1 MVLPLS
7 SSRRRWPASNIPR
20 SVPARRHR
28 IEYNTAL
35 VAPAATRAALFDV
48 SQNNAFF
55 PNPIHVIGKDFMMA
69 AVEHPTAAWIP
80 GPILGIE
87 TSCDE
92 TAASVLAAD
101 GAILSNIITSQHA
114 VHRRFG
120 GVVPELASRAHIE
133 SIEDVSSEALRQ
145 SGLAWADLT
154 GIAVTQGPG
163 LAGALLVGVN
173 YGKALA
179 YILNI
184 PVVGVSHLEGHIASA
199 WLEDPTFPLPCVV
212 LVVSGGHTHLYFK
225 ELDGHCR
232 LLGATRDD
240 AAGEAFDK
248 GAQLLGLEYPGGPAI
263 DRLARQGNPDAIAFP
278 RSYLKKGSLD
288 FSFSG
293 LKTALLYTLQAMPE
307 QSRIVHAAHLAAS
320 YQEAIV
326 AVLVEKSF
334 AAVRSSGARALAVVG
349 GVSAN
354 SRLRTLL
361 QQRAAVEPLHLS
373 LPPLAYCTDNAAM
386 IAAAGRQALRA
397 GLRAPLDIDAQASL
411 ASSFAPMI

>member
-1 MVLPLS
+1 V
-7 SSRRRWPASNIPR
+7 AS
-20 SVPARRHR
+20 
-28 IEYNTAL
+28 
-35 VAPAATRAALFDV
+35 AATRAVLFG
-48 SQNNAFF
+48 
-55 PNPIHVIGKDFMMA
+55 ILRLIGKDFMMTT
-69 AVEHPTAAWIP
+69 VEQPTSAWVP
-80 GPILGIE
+80 GPLLGIE

-101 GAILSNIITSQHA
+101 GAVLSNIIASQHA
-114 VHRRFG
+114 VHQRFG

-133 SIEDVSSEALRQ
+133 SIEDVSAEALQ
-145 SGLAWADLT
+145 QAGLAWTDLT

-173 YGKALA
+173 YAKALA
-179 YILNI
+179 YALNI
-184 PVVGVSHLEGHIASA
+184 PLVGVSHLEGHIASA
-199 WLEDPTFPLPCVV
+199 WLQDPAFPLPCVV
-212 LVVSGGHTHLYFK
+212 LVVSGGHTHLYNR
-225 ELDGHCR
+225 ELSGHCR
-232 LLGATRDD
+232 LLGSTRDD

-263 DRLARQGNPDAIAFP
+263 DRLARQGNPNTIAFP

-307 QSRIVHAAHLAAS
+307 QSLAAQAADLAAG

-326 AVLVEKSF
+326 AVLVDKAF
-334 AAVRSSGARALAVVG
+334 AAVRLSGSRALAVVG

-354 SRLRTLL
+354 SRLRALL
-361 QQRAAVEPLHLS
+361 QQRATSESLPLS
-373 LPPLAYCTDNAAM
+373 LPPLSYCTDNAAM
-386 IAAAGRQALRA
+386 IAAAGRQALRV

-411 ASSFAPMI
+411 SCSFGLSGSSG

>member
-1 MVLPLS
+1 M
-7 SSRRRWPASNIPR
+7 
-20 SVPARRHR
+20 
-28 IEYNTAL
+28 T
-35 VAPAATRAALFDV
+35 
-48 SQNNAFF
+48 
-55 PNPIHVIGKDFMMA
+55 
-69 AVEHPTAAWIP
+69 AVEQPTTAWRP

-92 TAASVLAAD
+92 TAASVLAVD
-101 GAILSNIITSQHA
+101 GSVLSSIIASQHA

-133 SIEDVSSEALRQ
+133 SIEDVSSDALQQ
-145 SGLAWADLT
+145 SGLSWTDLT

-173 YGKALA
+173 YAKALA
-179 YILNI
+179 YVLNI
-184 PVVGVSHLEGHIASA
+184 PMVGVSHLDGHIASG
-199 WLEDPTFPLPCVV
+199 WLQDPAFPLPCVV
-212 LVVSGGHTHLYFK
+212 LIVSGGHTHLYYK
-225 ELDGHCR
+225 EPSGHCQ

-263 DRLARQGNPDAIAFP
+263 DRLAQQGNPKAIVFP
-278 RSYLKKGSLD
+278 RSYLKNGCLD

-293 LKTALLYTLQAMPE
+293 LKTALLYKLQAIPE
-307 QSRIVHAAHLAAS
+307 QSRAAQAADIAAS

-326 AVLVEKSF
+326 DVLVHKSF
-334 AAVRSSGARALAVVG
+334 AAIRASGARALAVVG

-354 SRLRTLL
+354 SRLRALL
-361 QQRAAVEPLHLS
+361 QQRAASEDLRLS

-397 GLRAPLDIDAQASL
+397 GLRASLDIDAHASMASPFAQA
-411 ASSFAPMI
+411 I

>member
-1 MVLPLS
+1 VLLS
-7 SSRRRWPASNIPR
+7 
-20 SVPARRHR
+20 
-28 IEYNTAL
+28 L
-35 VAPAATRAALFDV
+35 
-48 SQNNAFF
+48 SQNNACFAG
-55 PNPIHVIGKDFMMA
+55 PVRVIGKDFMMTT
-69 AVEHPTAAWIP
+69 VEPPTSAWIT

-114 VHRRFG
+114 VHQRFG

-133 SIEDVSSEALRQ
+133 SIEVVSAEALQ
-145 SGLAWADLT
+145 KAGLAWADLT

-173 YGKALA
+173 YAKALA
-179 YILNI
+179 YVLNI
-184 PVVGVSHLEGHIASA
+184 PLVGVSHLEGHIASA
-199 WLEDPTFPLPCVV
+199 WLQDPAFPLPCVV
-212 LVVSGGHTHLYFK
+212 LVVSGGHTHLYYK
-225 ELDGHCR
+225 EPSGHCR
-232 LLGATRDD
+232 LLGSTRDD

-263 DRLARQGNPDAIAFP
+263 DRLARLGNPEAIAFP
-278 RSYLKKGSLD
+278 RSYLKRGSLE

-293 LKTALLYTLQAMPE
+293 LKTALLYKLQAMTE
-307 QSRIVHAAHLAAS
+307 QSRTAQAADLAAG

-354 SRLRTLL
+354 SRLRALL
-361 QQRAAVEPLHLS
+361 QQRATSESLHLS

-397 GLRAPLDIDAQASL
+397 GLRASLDIDAQASL
-411 ASSFAPMI
+411 ASSFVHAV

>member
-1 MVLPLS
+1 VLFGLS
-7 SSRRRWPASNIPR
+7 
-20 SVPARRHR
+20 
-28 IEYNTAL
+28 
-35 VAPAATRAALFDV
+35 
-48 SQNNAFF
+48 QKNAFF
-55 PNPIHVIGKDFMMA
+55 AGPVRLIGKDFIMTT
-69 AVEHPTAAWIP
+69 VEQPTSAWIP

-101 GAILSNIITSQHA
+101 GAVLSNIITSQHA
-114 VHRRFG
+114 VHQRFG
-120 GVVPELASRAHIE
+120 GIVPELASRAHIE
-133 SIEDVSSEALRQ
+133 SIEVVSAEALQ
-145 SGLAWADLT
+145 QAGLAWTDLA
-154 GIAVTQGPG
+154 GITVTQGPG

-173 YGKALA
+173 YAKALA
-179 YILNI
+179 YALNI

-199 WLEDPTFPLPCVV
+199 WLQDPAFPLPCVV
-212 LVVSGGHTHLYFK
+212 LVVSGGHTHLYYK
-225 ELDGHCR
+225 EHSGHCR

-263 DRLARQGNPDAIAFP
+263 DHLARHGNPDTIAFP

-293 LKTALLYTLQAMPE
+293 LKTALLYTLQAIPE
-307 QSRIVHAAHLAAS
+307 QSIVAQAADFAAG

-326 AVLVEKSF
+326 AVLVDKAF

-354 SRLRTLL
+354 SRLRALL
-361 QQRAAVEPLHLS
+361 QQRATSENLPLS
-373 LPPLAYCTDNAAM
+373 LPPLTYCTDNAAM
-386 IAAAGRQALRA
+386 IAEAGRQALRA

-411 ASSFAPMI
+411 SCSFGLSGLSGSTG

>member
-1 MVLPLS
+1 MITTVEQS
-7 SSRRRWPASNIPR
+7 AS
-20 SVPARRHR
+20 
-28 IEYNTAL
+28 
-35 VAPAATRAALFDV
+35 
-48 SQNNAFF
+48 
-55 PNPIHVIGKDFMMA
+55 
-69 AVEHPTAAWIP
+69 AWVP
-80 GPILGIE
+80 GPVLGIE

-92 TAASVLAAD
+92 TAASVLAAG
-101 GAILSNIITSQHA
+101 GAVLANIITSQHA
-114 VHRRFG
+114 VHQRFG

-133 SIEDVSSEALRQ
+133 SIEDVSAEAMQ
-145 SGLAWADLT
+145 QAGLAWTDLA

-173 YGKALA
+173 YAKALA
-179 YILNI
+179 YGLNI

-199 WLEDPTFPLPCVV
+199 WLQDPAFPLPCVV
-212 LVVSGGHTHLYFK
+212 LVVSGGHTHLYHK
-225 ELDGHCR
+225 EANGHCR

-263 DRLARQGNPDAIAFP
+263 DRLARQGNPDAFTFP

-293 LKTALLYTLQAMPE
+293 LKTALLYTLQEIHE
-307 QSRIVHAAHLAAS
+307 QSRVARVADFAAG

-326 AVLVEKSF
+326 TVLVDKAF
-334 AAVRSSGARALAVVG
+334 AAVRSSGARSLAVVG

-361 QQRAAVEPLHLS
+361 QQRAASESLHLS

-397 GLRAPLDIDAQASL
+397 GLRAPLELDAQASM
-411 ASSFAPMI
+411 ASPVAQMI

>member
-1 MVLPLS
+1 MMTSVLHS
-7 SSRRRWPASNIPR
+7 S
-20 SVPARRHR
+20 
-28 IEYNTAL
+28 E
-35 VAPAATRAALFDV
+35 
-48 SQNNAFF
+48 
-55 PNPIHVIGKDFMMA
+55 
-69 AVEHPTAAWIP
+69 AWIP

-101 GAILSNIITSQHA
+101 GAVLSNVITSQHA

-133 SIEDVSSEALRQ
+133 SIEVVSSEALQ
-145 SGLAWADLT
+145 QAGLRWTDLS

-173 YGKALA
+173 YAKALA
-179 YILNI
+179 YVLKI
-184 PVVGVSHLEGHIASA
+184 PVVGVSHLDGHIASA
-199 WLEDPTFPLPCVV
+199 WLQNPAFPLPCVV
-212 LVVSGGHTHLYFK
+212 LVVSGGHTHLYCK
-225 ELDGHCR
+225 EPSGHCR

-248 GAQLLGLEYPGGPAI
+248 GAQLLGLEFPGGPAI
-263 DRLARQGNPDAIAFP
+263 DRLARQGNPKAIAFP
-278 RSYLKKGSLD
+278 RSYLNNGSLD

-293 LKTALLYTLQAMPE
+293 LKTSLLYKLHAMPKRSITT
-307 QSRIVHAAHLAAS
+307 QAADLAAG

-326 AVLVEKSF
+326 AVLVVKSF

-354 SRLRTLL
+354 SRLRALL
-361 QQRAAVEPLHLS
+361 QQQADSENVPLS

-386 IAAAGRQALRA
+386 IAAAGKQALCA
-397 GLRAPLDIDAQASL
+397 GLRAPLDIDAHASL
-411 ASSFAPMI
+411 PLSFAMSI

>member
-1 MVLPLS
+1 M
-7 SSRRRWPASNIPR
+7 
-20 SVPARRHR
+20 
-28 IEYNTAL
+28 
-35 VAPAATRAALFDV
+35 ATRAVLFRRSRNKVKISGHCDV
-48 SQNNAFF
+48 
-55 PNPIHVIGKDFMMA
+55 IVEDMMMTTVDQSIA
-69 AVEHPTAAWIP
+69 TWVP

-101 GAILSNIITSQHA
+101 GTVLSNIITSQHA

-133 SIEDVSSEALRQ
+133 SIEEVSSEAVQQ
-145 SGLAWADLT
+145 SRLAWSDRT

-173 YGKALA
+173 YAKALA
-179 YILNI
+179 YVLNI
-184 PVVGVSHLEGHIASA
+184 PMVGVSHLEGHIASA
-199 WLEDPTFPLPCVV
+199 WLKDPAFPLPCVV
-212 LVVSGGHTHLYFK
+212 LIVSGGHTHLYYK
-225 ELDGHCR
+225 EMTGHYR
-232 LLGATRDD
+232 LLGSTRDD

-263 DRLARQGNPDAIAFP
+263 DRLARQGNPQAIIFP
-278 RSYLKKGSLD
+278 RSYLKNGSLD

-293 LKTALLYTLQAMPE
+293 LKTALLYKLQVMPE
-307 QSRIVHAAHLAAS
+307 RSRAAQVADLAAG

-326 AVLVEKSF
+326 DVLVQKSF
-334 AAVRSSGARALAVVG
+334 AAVRTSGARALAVVG

-354 SRLRTLL
+354 SRLRALL
-361 QQRAAVEPLHLS
+361 QQRAASEGLQLS

-386 IAAAGRQALRA
+386 IAAAGRQALLA
-397 GLRAPLDIDAQASL
+397 GLRAPLDIDAQASRV
-411 ASSFAPMI
+411 SSFTHAM

>member
-1 MVLPLS
+1 
-7 SSRRRWPASNIPR
+7 
-20 SVPARRHR
+20 
-28 IEYNTAL
+28 
-35 VAPAATRAALFDV
+35 
-48 SQNNAFF
+48 
-55 PNPIHVIGKDFMMA
+55 MMT
-69 AVEHPTAAWIP
+69 AVEQRTSNWIP

-92 TAASVLAAD
+92 TAAAALAAD
-101 GAILSNIITSQHA
+101 GTVLANIIASQHA

-133 SIEDVSSEALRQ
+133 SIEVVSAEALQ
-145 SGLAWADLT
+145 KAGLAWTDLT

-173 YGKALA
+173 YAKALA
-179 YILNI
+179 YVLNI
-184 PVVGVSHLEGHIASA
+184 PLVGVSHLEGHIASA
-199 WLEDPTFPLPCVV
+199 WLQDPAFPLPCVV
-212 LVVSGGHTHLYFK
+212 LVVSGGHTHLYYK
-225 ELDGHCR
+225 EPSGHCR
-232 LLGATRDD
+232 LLGSTRDD

-263 DRLARQGNPDAIAFP
+263 DSLARQGNPEAIAFP
-278 RSYLKKGSLD
+278 RSYLKRGSLE

-293 LKTALLYTLQAMPE
+293 LKTALLYKLQAMTE
-307 QSRIVHAAHLAAS
+307 QSRTAQAADLAAG

-354 SRLRTLL
+354 SRLRALL
-361 QQRAAVEPLHLS
+361 QQRASSESLQLS
-373 LPPLAYCTDNAAM
+373 LPPRAYCTDNAAM

-397 GLRAPLDIDAQASL
+397 GFRASLDIDAQASL
-411 ASSFAPMI
+411 PSSFAQVI

>member
-1 MVLPLS
+1 
-7 SSRRRWPASNIPR
+7 
-20 SVPARRHR
+20 
-28 IEYNTAL
+28 
-35 VAPAATRAALFDV
+35 
-48 SQNNAFF
+48 
-55 PNPIHVIGKDFMMA
+55 MMT
-69 AVEHPTAAWIP
+69 AVEQRISTWIP

-92 TAASVLAAD
+92 TAASAVGADGTVLA
-101 GAILSNIITSQHA
+101 NIIASQHA

-133 SIEDVSSEALRQ
+133 SIEVVSAEALQRA
-145 SGLAWADLT
+145 GLAWTDLT

-173 YGKALA
+173 YAKALA
-179 YILNI
+179 YVLNI
-184 PVVGVSHLEGHIASA
+184 PMVGVSHLEGHIASA
-199 WLEDPTFPLPCVV
+199 WLQDPAFPLPCVV
-212 LVVSGGHTHLYFK
+212 LVVSGGHTQLYYK
-225 ELDGHCR
+225 EPNGHCR
-232 LLGATRDD
+232 LLGTTRDD
-240 AAGEAFDK
+240 AAVEAFDK

-263 DRLARQGNPDAIAFP
+263 DRLALTGNPETIAFP
-278 RSYLKKGSLD
+278 RSYLKKGSLE

-293 LKTALLYTLQAMPE
+293 LKTALLYRLQAMPE
-307 QSRIVHAAHLAAS
+307 QSRAAQAADLAAG

-326 AVLVEKSF
+326 AVLVDKSF

-354 SRLRTLL
+354 SRLRALL
-361 QQRAAVEPLHLS
+361 QQRASSESLQLS

-397 GLRAPLDIDAQASL
+397 GFHAPLDIDAQASL
-411 ASSFAPMI
+411 PSSFAQVI

>member
-1 MVLPLS
+1 M
-7 SSRRRWPASNIPR
+7 
-20 SVPARRHR
+20 
-28 IEYNTAL
+28 
-35 VAPAATRAALFDV
+35 ATTVKQLTSAWV
-48 SQNNAFF
+48 S
-55 PNPIHVIGKDFMMA
+55 
-69 AVEHPTAAWIP
+69 

-101 GAILSNIITSQHA
+101 GTVLSNIITSQHN
-114 VHRRFG
+114 VHQRFG

-133 SIEDVSSEALRQ
+133 SIEKVSVEALQ
-145 SGLAWADLT
+145 QAGLAWTDLS
-154 GIAVTQGPG
+154 GIAVTKGPG

-173 YGKALA
+173 YAKALA
-179 YILNI
+179 YALNI

-199 WLEDPTFPLPCVV
+199 WLQDPAFLLPCVV
-212 LVVSGGHTHLYFK
+212 LVVSGGHTHLYYK
-225 ELDGHCR
+225 EPSGHCR

-248 GAQLLGLEYPGGPAI
+248 GAQMLGLEYPGGPAI
-263 DRLARQGNPDAIAFP
+263 DRLAQQGNQDAIAFP

-307 QSRIVHAAHLAAS
+307 QSRTDRVADLAAG

-326 AVLVEKSF
+326 TILVEKAF
-334 AAVRSSGARALAVVG
+334 AAVRSSGAQALAVVG

-361 QQRAAVEPLHLS
+361 QQRAASESLRLS

-397 GLRAPLDIDAQASL
+397 GAQAPLDLDAQASMT
-411 ASSFAPMI
+411 SPFAQVM